1 MTRELDVRTLSAYL
15 EGVLPPRHKVLQEME
30 ARARA
35 SRFPIV
41 GPAVGHLLYLLT
53 RLGGARRIF
62 ELGSGFG
69 YSTAWF
75 AMGVRDNGGGEVHH
89 VVWDDALSNDARG
102 YLRRLG
108 LDGVVRFHV
117 GEAVAELRG
126 ADGPFDIIFNDI
138 EKDGYPAS
146 LPVIKPRLASGG
158 LMIVDNMVWHG
169 AVMDRAVTDA
179 DTEGVRTLTRAVF
192 ADPEFFGVIVPLR
205 DGVLLARR
213 R

>member
-1 MTRELDVRTLSAYL
+1 MTRSLDARTVSAYL
-15 EGVLPPRHKVLQEME
+15 EGILPPRHEVLQEME
-30 ARARA
+30 ARAGA

-62 ELGSGFG
+62 EMGSGFG

-89 VVWDDALSNDARG
+89 VVWDEALSNDARG
-102 YLRRLG
+102 YLERLG

-117 GEAVAELRG
+117 GEAVAELRQ

-138 EKDGYPAS
+138 DKDGYPAS
-146 LPVIKPRLASGG
+146 LPVIKPRLAPGG

-169 AVMDRAVTDA
+169 AVMDAAATDA